1 MTIIITNCTSRK
13 RSSNFQGLSVE
24 NIKNGSFDDVAA
36 QWKLLLEKSLPEQ
49 PASKTYCGRS
59 FREAEKCSDLL
70 NAKLYVVSAGLGV
83 INALTPIPW
92 YNITSG
98 FDAPASI
105 GRKITGTYLPSEWW
119 KVITEKN
126 PYGSSLL
133 NTLDKYPAGL
143 ILFALSSPYI
153 TLLKSELEALP
164 SQYHPRLRFLGK
176 NTYKI
181 LPINLQSNWM
191 PYDDRLEGVGK
202 GYSGTQSDFA
212 QRALKHFVY
221 EVLPMDPTGD
231 AQVHQT
237 ITLGFLSNI
246 GKLEKVKG
254 LKKSDDEIV
263 ALIKKH
269 WNNGFTGATQVLRIF
284 RGHLGVACEQSRF
297 RDLYKSTKESINAKQ

>member
-1 MTIIITNCTSRK
+1 MYSQRMETGVQERFVALSDSELSMATFSFYTSVSAVFSSKIEGEPIDLDSYIKHKRLGAHFLPDYTRKIDDLYEAYIFAQQHKLNKANLLHAHALLTRNILQKGQQGKIRAGNMFVITQDGK
-13 RSSNFQGLSVE
+13 IE
-24 NIKNGSFDDVAA
+24 YVAA
-36 QWKLLLEKSLPEQ
+36 APDRVKAEM
-49 PASKTYCGRS
+49 
-59 FREAEKCSDLL
+59 EA
-70 NAKLYVVSAGLGV
+70 LYQDIA
-83 INALTPIPW
+83 
-92 YNITSG
+92 
-98 FDAPASI
+98 
-105 GRKITGTYLPSEWW
+105 
-119 KVITEKN
+119 
-126 PYGSSLL
+126 
-133 NTLDKYPAGL
+133 
-143 ILFALSSPYI
+143 

-246 GKLEKVKG
+246 GKSEKVKG